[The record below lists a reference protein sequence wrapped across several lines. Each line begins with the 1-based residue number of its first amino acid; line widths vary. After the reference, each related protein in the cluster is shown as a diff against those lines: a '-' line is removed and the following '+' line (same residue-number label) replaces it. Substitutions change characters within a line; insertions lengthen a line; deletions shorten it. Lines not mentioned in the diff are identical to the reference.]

1 MSKYEYEY
9 EHREAG
15 MVLPFQPKREQQRGF
30 HTPQAEVCTLPIL
43 KCYTTELARWILDNH
58 CPRHPEIVPVPGE
71 EGQGYYYW
79 SYYYKASLHA
89 VVTIN
94 DSVRRYVEEQNES

>member
-71 EGQGYYYW
+71 EGQWYYW

-94 DSVRRYVEEQNES
+94 DSVRRYVVEEQNES